1 MVLEESANIDDSL
14 MWQLQ
19 NAFSQNISFSKNLV
33 VTGIISYSADGSTE
47 KFVKINFSLD
57 SQVNSNG
64 ANSPTDSPNGS
75 ASAFSGETKASEC
88 ASSSASPPI
97 LSKYGSGLRAG
108 ERRGRRKSNKPRR
121 QPLQGN
127 ENPSNHSVEFTELGW
142 IDKSEDKC
150 IPSKKAKRAEPD
162 ESQQT
167 PNESVQPFAFQALLS
182 SLVGAS
188 LTLDNQR
195 NTNTNPFVTNL
206 SYGLPLGDQS
216 LLQRLTANSQGSFS
230 LTDLMFKQNLQ
241 SSGLSTDQSA
251 SGLLAA
257 ICETPGQPP
266 KNVLI
271 PKSVAAAF
279 ASAAATQSNAG
290 NLGSQPLQ
298 PSHPSQQQV
307 DAVQE
312 ETLHSDPN
320 AVSSN
325 PALCDTP
332 TSIANGSINLLR
344 CNTLPQSIGAP
355 ISINLPITT
364 SATLQPT
371 LTVIGSLPNSL
382 ATSIPATILSIG
394 NANGRNIPPP
404 SNASAITALLRG
416 LTRSK
421 PVSTS
426 AVDSSASKI
435 ITSPTSEPSV
445 VTSSADTKP
454 VTESLAAHQ
463 LPVDL
468 NSLAAAVAAVTGN
481 LTRNPTISPGPLPGS
496 ILLSCPKIVP
506 SSDQPSPILNVI
518 NQKTS
523 ENPFL
528 TPSSGAM
535 VAESVKSEP
544 PSKDSQ
550 DSTIDRIL
558 ENIRGQ
564 LRASEAEKATKASLV
579 ASSNCVRKVKVNEP
593 KSSSLISQS
602 SGVRIQIPLKKGNG
616 KLAPVAPSPVS
627 RTGSSTSVSLQNATA
642 TMGSSAEVSHKDY
655 KCRYCG
661 KNFNRKFCRERH
673 ERLHTGVKPYK
684 CEICEETFIRLE
696 DKKRHVRS
704 ILHTSRVAAAQASG
718 RSIPASL
725 DPQGG
730 GVSEGDASPT
740 SEHTFSMED
749 PPADA
754 QIDADSPENQQA
766 STSPSPPSPPT
777 QATFKHF
784 RRSEL
789 KHTSTPVR
797 RPSSE
802 DGEQSS

>member
-1 MVLEESANIDDSL
+1 M
-14 MWQLQ
+14 
-19 NAFSQNISFSKNLV
+19 
-33 VTGIISYSADGSTE
+33 
-47 KFVKINFSLD
+47 
-57 SQVNSNG
+57 
-64 ANSPTDSPNGS
+64 
-75 ASAFSGETKASEC
+75 
-88 ASSSASPPI
+88 
-97 LSKYGSGLRAG
+97 RAG

-127 ENPSNHSVEFTELGW
+127 DDPSNHSMESTALSW
-142 IDKSEDKC
+142 NDKNEDKC
-150 IPSKKAKRAEPD
+150 TPSKKAKRAEPE

-167 PNESVQPFAFQALLS
+167 TNECVQPLAFQALLS

-188 LTLDNQR
+188 LTLDNQKS
-195 NTNTNPFVTNL
+195 TNASSFVTNL
-206 SYGLPLGDQS
+206 AYGLPLGDQS
-216 LLQRLTANSQGSFS
+216 LLQRIAANSQGSFS
-230 LTDLMFKQNLQ
+230 LADLMFKQNLQ
-241 SSGLSTDQSA
+241 SSDLSTDQSA
-251 SGLLAA
+251 SSLLAA

-279 ASAAATQSNAG
+279 ASASTTQG
-290 NLGSQPLQ
+290 NNGSIGNQPLQ
-298 PSHPSQQQV
+298 PPHLTQQQMDV
-307 DAVQE
+307 MSE
-312 ETLHSDPN
+312 ETLHSEPN
-320 AVSSN
+320 GVSSN

-332 TSIANGSINLLR
+332 TSLANGSINLLR
-344 CNTLPQSIGAP
+344 CNALPQSIGAP
-355 ISINLPITT
+355 ISINLPITS

-382 ATSIPATILSIG
+382 TTSIPATILSIG
-394 NANGRNIPPP
+394 NANGRSIPAT
-404 SNASAITALLRG
+404 SNASGITALLRG

-421 PVSTS
+421 SASTP

-435 ITSPTSEPSV
+435 VTSPASESSV
-445 VTSSADTKP
+445 VTSTADTKP
-454 VTESLAAHQ
+454 VTDSLSAHQ

-468 NSLAAAVAAVTGN
+468 NSLAAAVAAVSGN
-481 LTRNPTISPGPLPGS
+481 LTRNSTISPGPLPGS
-496 ILLSCPKIVP
+496 ILLSCPKIV
-506 SSDQPSPILNVI
+506 SNSDQPSPILNVI
-518 NQKTS
+518 NQKAS
-523 ENPFL
+523 ESPLL
-528 TPSSGAM
+528 TPSPSTM
-535 VAESVKSEP
+535 VVESVKSEP

-564 LRASEAEKATKASLV
+564 LRASEAEKAAKASLV

-602 SGVRIQIPLKKGNG
+602 SGVRIQLPLKKGNG

-627 RTGSSTSVSLQNATA
+627 RIGPSASVSLQNATV
-642 TMGSSAEVSHKDY
+642 TMGSSAEASHKDY

-730 GVSEGDASPT
+730 GVSEEGDASPA

-754 QIDADSPENQQA
+754 QMDAEFPENHQA

-789 KHTSTPVR
+789 KHSTTPVR